1 MKTLHIVR
9 HGKSSWDFPEISDID
24 RPLIEKGI
32 LNNYLIAERIVNKF
46 LKPDLIYTSAAIR
59 CIHTAIIFARA
70 IGVDLRNIQIKSN
83 IYEAETS
90 SIVDLIEET
99 SSDINNLLIVGHN
112 PTFTNLANLYLTDY
126 IENLPT
132 SGVVTLNFDTKN
144 WNIIDKQPISTE
156 IDFPQKRL
164 IL

>member
-1 MKTLHIVR
+1 
-9 HGKSSWDFPEISDID
+9 
-24 RPLIEKGI
+24 
-32 LNNYLIAERIVNKF
+32 
-46 LKPDLIYTSAAIR
+46 
-59 CIHTAIIFARA
+59 
-70 IGVDLRNIQIKSN
+70 LRNIQIKSN